1 MELSLDFWNKY
12 VPRHKKILCRK
23 EIIRKIGAD
32 LNILCSLY
40 ILKQRVGTA
49 ILTELLGRSRTE
61 QFLAQLSTLGIK
73 PSKVHRNLSTD
84 DMVAIAVERKE
95 GVVNSTGS
103 LSVNTGKYTGRSP
116 DDRFLVYDDT
126 THDTVDWGKI
136 NHQFPSGK
144 FEKLFEKMKD
154 FVDNKEL
161 FVFDGFVGADP
172 GTRLPIR
179 VINDHVWQSM
189 FSSNLFIRPTT
200 EELEKHEPEFT
211 ILCINDFLADPEID
225 GTRTDVFILI
235 DLTRKIVLIGGT
247 EYAGEMKKSMFSIM
261 NFLLPDRNI
270 FPMHC
275 SANIGEKGDTALFF
289 GLSGTGKT
297 TLSAD
302 PNRKLIGDD
311 EHGWSDNGTFNFE
324 GGCYAKCIN
333 LSQEAEPEIWNSI
346 KPGAL
351 LENVALN
358 DNVPDYDDNS
368 LTENTRVGYPL
379 DFIPGAV
386 IPSVGGNPRVIV
398 FLTADALGVLPPVS
412 RLTKEG
418 AMYHFM
424 SGYTSKLAGTERGI
438 KEPKS
443 VFSQCFG
450 APFMPRPASVY
461 AKLLGEKIN
470 QHNTVV
476 YLVNTGWSGG
486 AYGVGKRIKIKY
498 SRAMVTAAISGSLD
512 IVKYRHD
519 DLLNLDIPTEV
530 EGVPSEILD
539 PKHTWADK
547 DSYDLSAKKLAQMFV
562 ENFRKFENV
571 SDEIIAAGPKY
582 SV

>member
-1 MELSLDFWNKY
+1 M
-12 VPRHKKILCRK
+12 
-23 EIIRKIGAD
+23 
-32 LNILCSLY
+32 
-40 ILKQRVGTA
+40 
-49 ILTELLGRSRTE
+49 TELLGRSRTE
-61 QFLAQLSTLGIK
+61 QFLAQLSAFGIK

-144 FEKLFEKMKD
+144 FEKLFEKMKH
-154 FVDNKEL
+154 FVDDKEL

-172 GTRLPIR
+172 ETRLPIR

-211 ILCINDFLADPEID
+211 ILCINDFLADPETD

-247 EYAGEMKKSMFSIM
+247 EYAGEMKKSMFGIM

-333 LSQEAEPEIWNSI
+333 LSQEAEPEIWNAI

-351 LENVALN
+351 LENVFLN
-358 DNVPDYDDNS
+358 DNVPDYDNNS

-461 AKLLGEKIN
+461 AKLLGEKIT

-498 SRAMVTAAISGSLD
+498 SRAMVTAAISGALD

-539 PKHTWADK
+539 PKHTWVDK

-571 SDEIIAAGPKY
+571 SDEIIEAGPKY

>member
-1 MELSLDFWNKY
+1 M
-12 VPRHKKILCRK
+12 
-23 EIIRKIGAD
+23 
-32 LNILCSLY
+32 
-40 ILKQRVGTA
+40 
-49 ILTELLGRSRTE
+49 TELLGRSRTE
-61 QFLAQLSTLGIK
+61 QFLAQLSAFGIK

-144 FEKLFEKMKD
+144 FEKLFEKMKH
-154 FVDNKEL
+154 FVDDKEL

-172 GTRLPIR
+172 ETRLPIR

-211 ILCINDFLADPEID
+211 ILCINDFLADPETD

-247 EYAGEMKKSMFSIM
+247 EYAGEMKKSMFGIM

-302 PNRKLIGDD
+302 PNRKFIGDD

-333 LSQEAEPEIWNSI
+333 LSQEAEPEIWNAI

-351 LENVALN
+351 LENVSLN
-358 DNVPDYDDNS
+358 DNVPDYDNNS

-379 DFIPGAV
+379 DFIPGAI

-461 AKLLGEKIN
+461 AKLLGEKIT
-470 QHNTVV
+470 QHNTIV

-498 SRAMVTAAISGSLD
+498 SRAMVTAAISGALD

-539 PKHTWADK
+539 PKHTWVDK

-571 SDEIIAAGPKY
+571 SDEIIEAGPKY